1 MCDHLTWKNKLSTI
15 FLKSCL
21 SSSYHFRIIR
31 KVNITRFE
39 EAVFEK
45 LFGSQIMSMLIFS
58 QAFKVNKKTC
68 DRKET
73 FSSFPQSQIN
83 K

>member
-1 MCDHLTWKNKLSTI
+1 M
-15 FLKSCL
+15 
-21 SSSYHFRIIR
+21 
-31 KVNITRFE
+31 TRFE

-45 LFGSQIMSMLIFS
+45 LFGSQIMSMLNVS